1 MKPRSQPAQNNARE
15 DKRANGNHSPQ
26 LNGQKRAV
34 LIGDSQPLV
43 RFGMKQLLSEQPDLA
58 CCGEADTP
66 ALIRAVAQS
75 LQPHIIVLDLWL
87 RGADGLELVKT
98 LRGECP
104 SLSILIFSQL
114 DETLYAERALRAG
127 AMGYISKEHSLE
139 ELLGAIRTVLDGD
152 LFLSRKMSAL
162 LLKHSL
168 QGKAMWGTSGLEM
181 LTDRELQVF
190 MLLGAGRS
198 SRQAATSL
206 KISLKTVETYRE
218 NIKHKLGLHDS
229 TELTH
234 RAALFVEGNSTHAFL
249 RSAP

>member
-1 MKPRSQPAQNNARE
+1 MKPRSQSAQNSVRE
-15 DKRANGNHSPQ
+15 NERANGKHSPQ
-26 LNGQKRAV
+26 LHGQKRAV

-43 RFGMKQLLSEQPDLA
+43 RFGMKQLLGEQSDLT

-75 LQPHIIVLDLWL
+75 LQPNIIVLDLWL

-98 LRGECP
+98 LRAECP
-104 SLSILIFSQL
+104 SLLILIFSQL
-114 DETLYAERALRAG
+114 DEALYAERALRAG

-139 ELLGAIRTVLDGD
+139 ELLRAIRAVLAGD
-152 LFLSRKMSAL
+152 LYLSRKMSAL

-198 SRQAATSL
+198 SRHVATSL

-218 NIKHKLGLHDS
+218 NIKRKLGLHDA
-229 TELTH
+229 TALTH
-234 RAALFVEGNSTHAFL
+234 CAALFVEGNSTHAFL
-249 RSAP
+249 KSAP